1 MATDPVSSIKSRKDD
16 GTLEDVFA
24 RFPVPLANHELF
36 RTTDP
41 GTARDEVARTLF
53 PHELRLDDDVRPF
66 EASIR
71 TARLRAVSFTVLA
84 YGSDVELVAELT
96 DAAYVV
102 AHALVGRATFD
113 VGAHT
118 VVVRPGT
125 AAVSTPGEPLRIRW
139 SAGSV
144 LLVITVDRAALRE
157 ELETWTDADPGVA
170 LRFDPAVGVWDLPA
184 AGWWSAVDNLV
195 EDLDSPAPTLR
206 HPAAMSAAE
215 RSLMVGLLLSV
226 PHNYSGRLWELP
238 LPIGPEWLGRATDLI
253 ERVPHRT
260 WTVPDLA
267 RAANTSTRALY
278 EGFRR
283 WLGTTP
289 MEYQRQI
296 RLRRAWVELRTA
308 DPAGEAGT
316 VTEIASRLGF
326 TNLGRFAAGYRRRFG
341 ELPSTTLQRGRDGY

>member
-1 MATDPVSSIKSRKDD
+1 MSGIKSRKDD
-16 GTLEDVFA
+16 GILEDVFA
-24 RFPVPLANHELF
+24 QFPVPLAEHQLF
-36 RTTDP
+36 RTADP
-41 GTARDEVARTLF
+41 GTAREEVTRTLF
-53 PHELRLDDDVRPF
+53 PHDLLLDGDAHPF
-66 EASIR
+66 EASVR
-71 TARLRAVSFTVLA
+71 SARLRAVSITVLA
-84 YGSDVELVAELT
+84 YGSDVELVAERA
-96 DAAYVV
+96 DSAYVV
-102 AHALVGRATFD
+102 AHPLVGRATFD
-113 VGAHT
+113 VGAHQ
-118 VVVRPGT
+118 VAVRPGT
-125 AAVSTPGEPLRIRW
+125 AAVSTPGEPLRVRW

-144 LLVITVDRAALRE
+144 LLVITVDRAALTE
-157 ELETWTDADPGVA
+157 ELETWTDAEPGVP
-170 LRFDPAVGVWDLPA
+170 LRFEPAVGVWDMPA

-206 HPAAMSAAE
+206 HPAAVSAAE

-226 PHNYSGRLWELP
+226 PHNYSGRLWERP

-278 EGFRR
+278 DGFRR

-289 MEYQRQI
+289 MEYQRQV

-308 DPAGEAGT
+308 DPGAETAT